1 MKSLGGNINAVI
13 QVKDE
18 GKKNKIGEKEHV
30 WLNVVMLK
38 GWLDYSS
45 GQNSINEYN
54 AKIQSTTHVFICD
67 YKSFRNVSTKWKYNL
82 KTGVIQS
89 KQDEREIDA
98 TSENARM
105 IIDGIEYHILMIDD
119 PMGMH
124 QHLELMLQYVG
135 GGLGV

>member
-45 GQNSINEYN
+45 GQNSINEYS

>member
-54 AKIQSTTHVFICD
+54 AKMQSTTHVFICD

-89 KQDEREIDA
+89 EQDETKIDA

-105 IIDGIEYHILMIDD
+105 IIDGVEYHILMIDD

-124 QHLELMLQYVG
+124 QHLEIMLQYVG